1 MSVSV
6 FFNYELNEIFL
17 FIYNE
22 VIIWFKVVE
31 YCNDSEKKKILV
43 FVLRFFDVIKKFN
56 YIINYINIYNR
67 CIYMII

>member
-17 FIYNE
+17 FSYNE

-31 YCNDSEKKKILV
+31 YCNDSEKKK
-43 FVLRFFDVIKKFN
+43 F
-56 YIINYINIYNR
+56 
-67 CIYMII
+67 